1 MGPGPSR
8 AHDCAAPRDQ
18 PPRAPIT
25 YLQAA
30 RTAPGTWV
38 MFALAPLSGIAVAA
52 LELAPGND
60 GLWVRSTVL
69 VVTTAFLLA
78 SVGAA
83 ASRRKLVLG
92 RKGLLCASGPGSR
105 RYAEWVP
112 LALIDGFEVRRW
124 TRPPGVPRW
133 SEAPASPTVYL
144 SVRLQDGRRLQTS
157 WCRAEGSGVRRAP
170 LLLVRRHSLRFASTV
185 PGETGTPLRW
195 DERSDRD
202 LVQALDR
209 DLQNLKALA
218 PPSGPTKRGTP
229 GKDWTPAFL
238 ISDVQWRAP
247 RSIEAERQ
255 WRSERLDAPDAPVP
269 PPAAPPIPP
278 RPRLDPG
285 DSTPSDHP
293 ELPAVFWS
301 LASERSGALLGRRS
315 SLRISPGAIV
325 FNRRWRRDLHL
336 PVSAVDR
343 FDLEFEVLREASS
356 RDGTLP
362 GNWRLVL
369 LLTDGST
376 VPLSG
381 LDHGSFKE
389 NRLFWAPARD
399 GQPRNASGSM
409 PWPNDQPLEV
419 AALLNATLAEADG
432 HSAQAAET
440 SG

>member
-1 MGPGPSR
+1 
-8 AHDCAAPRDQ
+8 
-18 PPRAPIT
+18 
-25 YLQAA
+25 
-30 RTAPGTWV
+30 
-38 MFALAPLSGIAVAA
+38 MFALAPLSGVVVAA

-60 GLWVRSTVL
+60 GLWVQSTAL
-69 VVTTAFLLA
+69 VVAMAVLLA

-124 TRPPGVPRW
+124 TRPPQVSRW

-157 WCRAEGSGVRRAP
+157 WRRAAGSGTRRAP

-185 PGETGTPLRW
+185 PDATGTPLRW

-202 LVQALDR
+202 LVQVLDR
-209 DLQNLKALA
+209 DLQALKALA
-218 PPSGPTKRGTP
+218 PPSSPTTRGAP
-229 GKDWTPAFL
+229 PADWTPAFL
-238 ISDVQWRAP
+238 ISDVQWRQP
-247 RSIEAERQ
+247 RSTEAERQ

-278 RPRLDPG
+278 RPVLDPG
-285 DSTPSDHP
+285 DRTPGDHP
-293 ELPAVFWS
+293 QLPAVFWS

-315 SLRISPGAIV
+315 SMTISAGAIV
-325 FNRRWRRDLHL
+325 FGRRWRRDLHL
-336 PVSAVDR
+336 PVSKVDR
-343 FDLEFEVLREASS
+343 FDLRFEVLRGASS
-356 RDGTLP
+356 RDGMLP

-369 LLTDGST
+369 ILTDGST

-381 LDHGSFKE
+381 LDHGSFKD
-389 NRLFWAPARD
+389 NRLYWASAAQGRRRTPA
-399 GQPRNASGSM
+399 GSL

-419 AALLNATLAEADG
+419 AALLNATLAAARDVATLAEA
-432 HSAQAAET
+432 A